1 MFHVSKLKGLNIVN
15 STPSPNQ
22 GGKSTLTI
30 DAIMFLLFGV
40 TTKTDKQEE
49 IFNKFTDK
57 NEVLVRGLLE
67 LNGEDVIIERKLT
80 RTNGKA
86 GVKTSG
92 KVNYYSILPDG
103 TEKSHN
109 EEQSKETTKLINRTI
124 SNQDDFEM
132 LVLATESNLDNL
144 IGLTSAKSTEILNRF
159 IGLEVIINKEAVVRK
174 MHNTFNTTKKG
185 NLYNVPTLQN
195 EIEGHND
202 SLKFLAETLKVTTES
217 TEKTKDEIKELEA
230 KITNLLESK
239 KPLDVQIATLNPSNI
254 ESDIQTI
261 TKQGKDISNK
271 IAEVK
276 VRIKD
281 IGDVKYEELTY
292 VNTLNDIGK
301 LNAEI
306 SMLTSQISEL
316 ENNIQQLI
324 DGGIC
329 KSCNRKLD
337 DVDNS
342 EHINKHKLTLTSKLA
357 DKASTDNNLTI
368 KKELL
373 ESMKETKK
381 LFDEKTQLE
390 LDICRFEVDL
400 DSLRNKLVEKRND
413 LNKYNLNLTI
423 IDLNKSIDIDI
434 SKIKT
439 DLVVKRTLLE
449 KLIKNISDLGNEV
462 LNNEKEITSKENLIK
477 ELIAEDEVDRIFKIY
492 TSIVGKKGISKIVL
506 RSVLPIINSQLQSLL
521 EDVCDFEVE
530 VYIDDKNDVKFLF
543 IKDGIVNNLRSASG
557 LEKTVASLALR
568 AVLGK
573 VSKLPMPNMIT
584 FDEVLGK
591 IGNENLYKVE
601 GLFKKIKEMYDVV
614 FLVTHNPL
622 VKEWADNIVTVTK
635 ENNISTLSVS

>member
-1 MFHVSKLKGLNIVN
+1 V
-15 STPSPNQ
+15 
-22 GGKSTLTI
+22 
-30 DAIMFLLFGV
+30 LF
-40 TTKTDKQEE
+40 
-49 IFNKFTDK
+49 
-57 NEVLVRGLLE
+57 R
-67 LNGEDVIIERKLT
+67 
-80 RTNGKA
+80 
-86 GVKTSG
+86 S
-92 KVNYYSILPDG
+92 
-103 TEKSHN
+103 
-109 EEQSKETTKLINRTI
+109 
-124 SNQDDFEM
+124 
-132 LVLATESNLDNL
+132 
-144 IGLTSAKSTEILNRF
+144 
-159 IGLEVIINKEAVVRK
+159 
-174 MHNTFNTTKKG
+174 
-185 NLYNVPTLQN
+185 
-195 EIEGHND
+195 
-202 SLKFLAETLKVTTES
+202 
-217 TEKTKDEIKELEA
+217 
-230 KITNLLESK
+230 
-239 KPLDVQIATLNPSNI
+239 
-254 ESDIQTI
+254 
-261 TKQGKDISNK
+261 
-271 IAEVK
+271 
-276 VRIKD
+276 
-281 IGDVKYEELTY
+281 
-292 VNTLNDIGK
+292 
-301 LNAEI
+301 
-306 SMLTSQISEL
+306 
-316 ENNIQQLI
+316 
-324 DGGIC
+324 